1 MNQGWY
7 EPRVKWMTPS
17 IPNTAYLWPSHSL
30 SVGEARRENVSG
42 EHAVSA
48 APTQKHLKRT
58 AAALLEGHGRLY
70 KEVRG
75 TVSLTRGDLCWPAN
89 QGVGCPCPS
98 VPLESAV
105 PLAEDSTRADDV
117 SLWSLGAL
125 DRAALD
131 VAVCPS
137 SALELINTSLSWRS
151 DYDDDYVTNIRLY
164 WLSSSVRITL
174 RFLDLMP
181 LRLL

>member
-1 MNQGWY
+1 
-7 EPRVKWMTPS
+7 MTPS

-30 SVGEARRENVSG
+30 SVGEARREYVSG

-48 APTQKHLKRT
+48 APKQKHLKRT

-89 QGVGCPCPS
+89 QGVGCPS
-98 VPLESAV
+98 VRSLGVRSSSCRR
-105 PLAEDSTRADDV
+105 LHSCGRRL

-151 DYDDDYVTNIRLY
+151 DYAQSQIEGNYENSVV
-164 WLSSSVRITL
+164 LSKFVRKEYITIL
-174 RFLDLMP
+174 VFDAIV
-181 LRLL
+181 LL